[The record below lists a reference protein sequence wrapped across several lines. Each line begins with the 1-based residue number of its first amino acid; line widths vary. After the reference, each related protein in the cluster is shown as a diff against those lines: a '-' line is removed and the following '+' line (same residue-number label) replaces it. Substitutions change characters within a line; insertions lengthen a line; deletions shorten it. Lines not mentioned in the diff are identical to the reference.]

1 MIKLFIDSG
10 SSITEDEADKYGV
23 EILPLKVIINGK
35 EYLDGVDLPM
45 DVFYHYLIEE
55 NIFLKTS
62 LPSPGDA
69 QERVMKYVNE
79 GYDVIILSLSSGLSG
94 TYNMMHTMFADVPEV
109 CVIDTKTAVGG
120 IRLLLEEALK
130 YIEYPV
136 ETVKQKVLDMIPK
149 LRVIAIPATLEY
161 LHKGGRLSKTAFVA
175 GSLMQ
180 LKPLLAVESRTDGGV
195 KVLGKA
201 MGRKNAMR
209 MLAEILEKENCDT
222 SYSIVPSY
230 TYDSKNLD
238 ELIAMTADK
247 YRDVMTEY
255 DNLDPAIACHWG
267 PGAFGYI
274 FVSKKL

>member
-1 MIKLFIDSG
+1 MIKIFIDSG
-10 SSITEDEADKYGV
+10 SSITEAEAEKYGV
-23 EILPLKVIINGK
+23 EILPLKVMINGK

-55 NIFLKTS
+55 DLFPKTS

-69 QERVMKYVNE
+69 EERVMKYVE
-79 GYDVIILSLSSGLSG
+79 SGYEVIILSLSSGLSG
-94 TYNMMHTMFADVPEV
+94 TYNMMRTLFADVPEV

-120 IRLLLEEALK
+120 IRLLLEEANK
-130 YIEYPV
+130 YLDQSV
-136 ETVKQKVLDMIPK
+136 EFIKTKMLEMIPR

-195 KVLGKA
+195 KVIGKALGK
-201 MGRKNAMR
+201 RNAMK

-222 SYSIVPSY
+222 SYSIIPSY

-238 ELIAMTADK
+238 ELISWTDEK
-247 YRDVMTEY
+247 YRSIMTSY

-274 FVSKKL
+274 FVSKE

>member
-1 MIKLFIDSG
+1 MIKIFVDSG
-10 SSITEDEADKYGV
+10 SSITVDEAERYGV

-45 DVFYHYLIEE
+45 DLFYHYLIDED
-55 NIFLKTS
+55 IFPKTS

-69 QERVMKYVNE
+69 QERVMQYVND
-79 GYDVIILSLSSGLSG
+79 GYEVIILSLSSGLSG
-94 TYNMMHTMFADVPEV
+94 TYNMMRTMFADVPGV

-120 IRLLLEEALK
+120 IRLLLEEALR
-130 YIEYPV
+130 YIGHPV
-136 ETVKQKVLDMIPK
+136 GTVKQKVLDMIPK
-149 LRVIAIPATLEY
+149 LRVIAIPETLEY

-180 LKPLLAVESRTDGGV
+180 IKPLLTVESRTDGGV
-195 KVLGKA
+195 KVSGKALGK
-201 MGRKNAMR
+201 KNAMNA
-209 MLAEILEKENCDT
+209 LAEILEKENCDT
-222 SYSIVPSY
+222 DYKIIPSY

-238 ELIAMTADK
+238 ELISLTDEK
-247 YRDVMTEY
+247 YKSNMTEY

-274 FVSKKL
+274 FVSKT